1 MTPNNYSRRSFL
13 AFSAMLPWAL
23 SARTAKS
30 IPTGL
35 ELYSVRNEL
44 QKDPEATVRAVA
56 KMGYQC
62 VEFYAPYFEW
72 TDAQAKHMRG
82 VLDELGIHCYSTHN
96 DEEFFTG
103 KKIERARDL
112 NLILGSKY
120 VVQAWSDPKP

>member
-1 MTPNNYSRRSFL
+1 MRDS
-13 AFSAMLPWAL
+13 
-23 SARTAKS
+23 
-30 IPTGL
+30 
-35 ELYSVRNEL
+35 L

-112 NLILGSKY
+112 PPPGLDLPPSLRLPRGN
-120 VVQAWSDPKP
+120 PP